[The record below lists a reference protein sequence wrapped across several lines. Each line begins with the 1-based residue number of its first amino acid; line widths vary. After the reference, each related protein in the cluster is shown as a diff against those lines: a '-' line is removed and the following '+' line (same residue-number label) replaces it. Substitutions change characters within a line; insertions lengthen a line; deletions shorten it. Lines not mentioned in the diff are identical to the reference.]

1 MTNNVRLVLIGGG
14 TCSGKTTIARAIGMR
29 LNDLKTVIISHD
41 NYYRDLAHLQEAERA
56 KVNFDHP
63 DSIDT
68 PYLLSDLNK
77 MLAGEAVDIPDYD
90 FKTHKRAEGT
100 TCVAFADVI
109 ILEGIFALYYPELLA
124 LSDLKI
130 YVDTDSDLRLARRMQ
145 RDIVD
150 RGRSVESVLDQYL
163 QTVKPSHDAFI
174 EPTKKNADLIIPGE
188 KEFDKVLYML
198 NGYLLY
204 ELVNSGKSKH
214 KTLDFA

>member
-41 NYYRDLAHLQEAERA
+41 NYYKDLCHLEPQARA

-63 DSIDT
+63 GSIDS
-68 PYLLSDLNK
+68 PYLLDDIKL
-77 MLAGEAVDIPDYD
+77 MLEGEAVDMPDYD
-90 FKTHKRAEGT
+90 FKTHCRVEGS

-109 ILEGIFALYYPELLA
+109 ILEGIFALYYPELLE

-145 RDIVD
+145 RDIID
-150 RGRSVESVLDQYL
+150 RGRSVESVLEQYL

-174 EPTKKNADLIIPGE
+174 EPTKKNADLIIPGD

-204 ELVNSGKSKH
+204 ELVSNSKAKP
-214 KTLDFA
+214 KAV

>member
-41 NYYRDLAHLQEAERA
+41 NYYKDLSHLDPPARA

-63 DSIDT
+63 DAIDT
-68 PYLLSDLNK
+68 AYLIADLQLMLSG
-77 MLAGEAVDIPDYD
+77 AAVDMPDYD
-90 FKTHKRAEGT
+90 FVTHSRVEGH
-100 TCVAFADVI
+100 TCVAYADVI

-130 YVDTDSDLRLARRMQ
+130 YVDTDSDLRLARRLQ
-145 RDIVD
+145 RDIID

-163 QTVKPSHDAFI
+163 QTVKPSHEAFI
-174 EPTKKNADLIIPGE
+174 EPSKKNADVIIPGDR
-188 KEFDKVLYML
+188 EFDKVLYML

-204 ELVNSGKSKH
+204 ELMAEIKH
-214 KTLDFA
+214 RK

>member
-41 NYYRDLAHLQEAERA
+41 NYYKDLSHLEPAARA

-68 PYLLSDLNK
+68 PYLLTDIQK
-77 MLAGEAVDIPDYD
+77 MLAGEAVNIPDYD
-90 FKTHKRAEGT
+90 FKTHCRVEGS

-109 ILEGIFALYYPELLA
+109 ILEGIFALYYPELLE

-145 RDIVD
+145 RDIID

-174 EPTKKNADLIIPGE
+174 EPTKKNADLIIPGD

-204 ELVNSGKSKH
+204 ELVSSSKA
-214 KTLDFA
+214 KAKMG